1 MMRETIDKS
10 LLFEVL
16 LSLKWRTISENE
28 LILHVQKDNGEAFV
42 ELASRYLPL
51 IHRMAF
57 PYRSSLSETEDLSQE
72 GLLGLYFAARTY
84 QQEGTASFSTYAR
97 ACISN
102 RIISAYRKAQG
113 KRNKPLRDFV
123 SLEESESGVDT
134 LPASEGD
141 PEALLIDRE
150 NMDVLL
156 CKVQKNLTKMEQKV
170 LLYYASGFSYQEISD
185 KMEISIKSVGNAM
198 QRVRRKL
205 RAAF

>member
-1 MMRETIDKS
+1 MRETIDKS

-16 LSLKWRTISENE
+16 LSLKWRTISETE
-28 LILHVQKDNGEAFV
+28 LILDVRKDNGEAFV

-51 IHRMAF
+51 IHRIAF

-72 GLLGLYFAARTY
+72 GLLGLYFAAKTY

-113 KRNKPLRDFV
+113 KRNEPMRDFV
-123 SLEESESGVDT
+123 SLEEEESEGNI
-134 LPASEGD
+134 LPTSEGD

-150 NMDVLL
+150 NLDVLL
-156 CKVQKNLTKMEQKV
+156 CKVQKNLTKMEQEV
-170 LLYYASGFSYQEISD
+170 LLYYASGFSYQEISH
-185 KMEISIKSVGNAM
+185 KMGISVKSVGNAM

-205 RAAF
+205 RSSF